1 MFGFLFGT
9 ACMLGLVKMARH
21 ARHERHG
28 GCHGGR
34 HGFRGRHGGHGHRG
48 GWGGP
53 RMSVEGGIKHVLIRK
68 LGLREEQEV
77 TLDAALQ
84 DARKAVERWSEDM
97 KESRGGLAS
106 AVRGDRV
113 DHVRLGVLFEGHDE
127 STRELRQD
135 LVRALER
142 LHAAL
147 DPEQR
152 IRLSDLLS
160 TDGFGWFAGGE
171 S

>member
-9 ACMLGLVKMARH
+9 ACMIGLVKMAKH

-28 GCHGGR
+28 CHGGG
-34 HGFRGRHGGHGHRG
+34 HRGRHGGWQGRRG

-53 RMSVEGGIKHVLIRK
+53 AMSMQGRVKHMLIRK

-77 TLDAALQ
+77 TLDAALG
-84 DARKAVERWSEDM
+84 DAKKAFEHYYGDM
-97 KESRGGLAS
+97 KESRGGLAA
-106 AVRGDRV
+106 AVRGDQV
-113 DHVRLGVLFEGHDE
+113 DHVRLGVLFESHDE
-127 STRELRQD
+127 STAELRKD
-135 LVRALER
+135 LVRAIER

-147 DPEQR
+147 DADQR

-160 TDGFGWFAGGE
+160 TDVFGWYNGGE